1 MILIT
6 IPFGA
11 LVIFSIRR
19 VSPTVS
25 RKERVMKFG
34 LFDNSLLFSFGALFA
49 QGK

>member
-19 VSPTVS
+19 VSPKVS
-25 RKERVMKFG
+25 RKEREMEFE
-34 LFDNSLLFSFGALFA
+34 LFDSSLLFSFGTLFS